1 MASTATPE
9 TCQKGSELVLYYNTG
24 TEDTPTWVE
33 HVGVINDLSLNETEE
48 LQELTGRRI
57 GRLVKEYNE
66 GEMELSISGEQL
78 VDPEY
83 EGWQFLNSMRT
94 GGISR
99 EVMCLTGPVT
109 VVGSYGWRG
118 DFRSSDRTI
127 NGPASGSMTSP
138 VNLQPAA
145 QCHAD
150 WSECRVVKII
160 DVSTVATLQD
170 FDPTTY
176 EASA

>member
-9 TCQKGSELVLYYNTG
+9 SCQKGSELLLYYNTG
-24 TEDTPTWVE
+24 TEASPTWVE
-33 HVGVINDLSLNETEE
+33 HVGAIEDLTLNETED
-48 LQELTGRRI
+48 LTELTGRRT
-57 GRLVKEYNE
+57 GRDVKEYNE
-66 GEMELSISGEQL
+66 GEIELSITGTQL
-78 VDPEY
+78 VDPGY
-83 EGWQFLNSMRT
+83 EGWQFLNSMRR

-109 VVGSYGWRG
+109 TIGSYGWRG
-118 DFRSSDRTI
+118 DFRNSDRTI

-138 VNLQPAA
+138 FNLQPAA
-145 QCHAD
+145 QCHDA
-150 WSECRVVKII
+150 WSECRVVKVV
-160 DVSTVATLQD
+160 DNTGAELQD